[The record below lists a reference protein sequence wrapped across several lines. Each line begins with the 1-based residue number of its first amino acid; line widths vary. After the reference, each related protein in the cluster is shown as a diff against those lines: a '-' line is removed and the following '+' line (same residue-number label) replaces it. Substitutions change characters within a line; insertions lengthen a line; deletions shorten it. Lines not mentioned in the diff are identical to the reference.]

1 MCLTSYR
8 NYSKSCQR
16 PLLAAVKGE
25 EFFIKMSKIKIDL
38 TSKIIQGEQTE
49 TIRQQAEGELREDG
63 AVKRIFYEAEKVPVK
78 MLVKEKELL
87 IRRGTDHSNFS
98 QMHFILGE
106 KGQCKYVVEGRQL
119 DLLSETKRLELKE
132 NAAGQQLEV
141 EYDLFSGV
149 DLIGSYAVS
158 LIFA

>member
-1 MCLTSYR
+1 MLFRS
-8 NYSKSCQR
+8 R

-38 TSKIIQGEQTE
+38 TSKITHGEQTE

-78 MLVKEKELL
+78 MLVKEQELL

>member
-38 TSKIIQGEQTE
+38 TSKITQGEQTE
-49 TIRQQAEGELREDG
+49 TICQQAEGELREDG

-78 MLVKEKELL
+78 MLVKEQELL

>member
-1 MCLTSYR
+1 MCLISYR

-38 TSKIIQGEQTE
+38 TSKITQGEQTE

-78 MLVKEKELL
+78 MLVKEQELL

-98 QMHFILGE
+98 QMHFILG
-106 KGQCKYVVEGRQL
+106 
-119 DLLSETKRLELKE
+119 
-132 NAAGQQLEV
+132 
-141 EYDLFSGV
+141 
-149 DLIGSYAVS
+149 
-158 LIFA
+158 

>member
-38 TSKIIQGEQTE
+38 MSKITQGEQTE
-49 TIRQQAEGELREDG
+49 TIHQQAEGELREDG

-78 MLVKEKELL
+78 MLVKEQELL

-149 DLIGSYAVS
+149 DLIGRYAVS

>member
-1 MCLTSYR
+1 MCLISYR

-16 PLLAAVKGE
+16 PLLAAAKGE

-38 TSKIIQGEQTE
+38 TSKITQGEQTE
-49 TIRQQAEGELREDG
+49 TIRQRAEGELREDG

-78 MLVKEKELL
+78 MLVKEQELL

>member
-1 MCLTSYR
+1 
-8 NYSKSCQR
+8 
-16 PLLAAVKGE
+16 
-25 EFFIKMSKIKIDL
+25 MSKIKIDL
-38 TSKIIQGEQTE
+38 TSKITQGEQTE

-78 MLVKEKELL
+78 MLVKEQELL

-119 DLLSETKRLELKE
+119 DLLSKTKRLELKE

>member
-1 MCLTSYR
+1 MTSYR

-38 TSKIIQGEQTE
+38 TSKITQGEQTE
-49 TIRQQAEGELREDG
+49 TIRQQVEGELREDG

-78 MLVKEKELL
+78 MLVKEQELL

>member
-1 MCLTSYR
+1 MCLISYR

-38 TSKIIQGEQTE
+38 TSKITQGEKTE
-49 TIRQQAEGELREDG
+49 TISQQAEGELREDG

-78 MLVKEKELL
+78 MLVKEQELL

>member
-38 TSKIIQGEQTE
+38 TSKITQSEQTE

>member
-1 MCLTSYR
+1 
-8 NYSKSCQR
+8 
-16 PLLAAVKGE
+16 
-25 EFFIKMSKIKIDL
+25 MSKIKIDL
-38 TSKIIQGEQTE
+38 TSKITQGEQTE
-49 TIRQQAEGELREDG
+49 TISQQAEGELREDG

-78 MLVKEKELL
+78 MLVKEQELL

>member
-38 TSKIIQGEQTE
+38 TSKITQGEQTE

-63 AVKRIFYEAEKVPVK
+63 AVKRIFYESEKVPVK
-78 MLVKEKELL
+78 MLVKEQELL
-87 IRRGTDHSNFS
+87 IRRGADHSNFS

>member
-1 MCLTSYR
+1 MTSYR

-38 TSKIIQGEQTE
+38 TSRITQGEQTE
-49 TIRQQAEGELREDG
+49 TIRQQVEGELREDG

-78 MLVKEKELL
+78 MLVKEQELL

>member
-1 MCLTSYR
+1 MCLISYR

-38 TSKIIQGEQTE
+38 TSKITQGEQTE
-49 TIRQQAEGELREDG
+49 TILQQAEGELREDG

-78 MLVKEKELL
+78 MLVKEQELL

>member
-1 MCLTSYR
+1 MTSYR

-63 AVKRIFYEAEKVPVK
+63 AVKRISYEAEKVPVK
-78 MLVKEKELL
+78 MLVKEQELL

>member
-1 MCLTSYR
+1 
-8 NYSKSCQR
+8 
-16 PLLAAVKGE
+16 
-25 EFFIKMSKIKIDL
+25 MSKIKIDL
-38 TSKIIQGEQTE
+38 TSKITQVEQTE

-78 MLVKEKELL
+78 MLLKEQELL

-98 QMHFILGE
+98 QMHFVLGE